1 MPTAQTTANGA
12 APPADAPPPEVRIA
26 VVGAGFAGIGLG
38 IKLLEAGI
46 EDFVLL
52 ERAGDLG
59 GAWRDNA
66 YPGCACDVPSVLY
79 SYSFAPKPDWSHTF
93 SPQAE
98 IWEYLRD
105 CADRF
110 GVTPHI
116 RFGAAVQD
124 ASWDDDT
131 RRWRVRT
138 AAGDLTAQILV
149 AAQGGLSEPAI
160 PDLPGLGTFAGP
172 AFHSA
177 QWDHGHDLS
186 GERVA
191 VIGTG
196 ASAIQFVP
204 QIQPQVST
212 LTVYQR
218 TAPWVMPRRVRP
230 ISPAEHA
237 LYRALPAAELAVRG
251 AIYWGRE
258 AYALGFMHPDWFSP
272 AERIARAHLEHQVRD
287 PELRAKLTPAFRIG
301 CKRILAA
308 NDWYPAIT
316 APNAEVVTEGIAEI
330 RERSIVTAGGEER
343 DADTII
349 FGTGFHVTDIA
360 IAGSIHGRGGASL
373 ADAWGGSPKA
383 YLGTTV
389 AGFPNLFLMTGPN
402 TGLGHT
408 SIVFMIESQIAY
420 LLDALRVMEARAVD
434 TIEVSPKAQAAFVA
448 EVDRRLA
455 GAVWSTGGC
464 ASWYL
469 DETGRN
475 STIWPGGTW
484 AFRRRL
490 RRFDPGA
497 YRAVRSGT
505 PARPPAAAV
514 RAT

>member
-1 MPTAQTTANGA
+1 MGATEARMINGA
-12 APPADAPPPEVRIA
+12 GLAAAAPDEVRIA
-26 VVGAGFAGIGLG
+26 IIGAGFSGIGLG

-52 ERAGDLG
+52 ERADDLG
-59 GAWRDNA
+59 GAWRDNS
-66 YPGCACDVPSVLY
+66 YPGCCCDVPSVLY

-105 CADRF
+105 CADRC

-116 RFGAAVQD
+116 RFGAEVRD
-124 ASWDDDT
+124 ASWDEGV
-131 RRWRVRT
+131 RRWRVQT
-138 AAGDLTAQILV
+138 AGGEVSAQFLV
-149 AAQGGLSEPAI
+149 AAQGGLSEPSI
-160 PDLPGLGTFAGP
+160 PEIPGLERFAGP
-172 AFHSA
+172 VFHSA
-177 QWDHGHDLS
+177 RWDHGHDLT

-191 VIGTG
+191 VVGTG

-204 QIQPQVST
+204 QIQPKVGK
-212 LTVYQR
+212 LTVHQR

-230 ISPAEHA
+230 ISAAEHA
-237 LYRALPAAELAVRG
+237 LFRALPPAELAARG

-258 AYALGFMHPDWFSP
+258 TFVLGFMHPERFSP
-272 AERIARAHLEHQVRD
+272 AERIARAHLERQVKD
-287 PELRAKLTPAFRIG
+287 PVLREKLTPTFRIG

-316 APNAEVVTEGIAEI
+316 APNAEVVTDPIAEI
-330 RERSIVTAGGEER
+330 RPGSVVAADGKERE
-343 DADTII
+343 ADTII

-360 IAGSIHGRGGASL
+360 IADRIHGRGGASL
-373 ADAWGGSPKA
+373 EDAWEGSPKA

-408 SIVFMIESQIAY
+408 SIVFMIESQIRY
-420 LLDALRVMEARAVD
+420 LLDALRVMDARGVD
-434 TIEVSPKAQAAFVA
+434 TIEVQPEAQAAFVA
-448 EVDRRLA
+448 DVDERLA
-455 GAVWSTGGC
+455 GSVWNTGGC

-469 DETGRN
+469 DATGRN

-490 RRFDPGA
+490 RHFDPGS
-497 YRAVRSGT
+497 YRAVRSSE
-505 PARPPAAAV
+505 PAAVPVA
-514 RAT
+514 A

>member
-1 MPTAQTTANGA
+1 MPVAQTTANGV

-26 VVGAGFAGIGLG
+26 IVGAGFAGIGLG

-46 EDFVLL
+46 DDFVLL
-52 ERAGDLG
+52 ERADDLG

-93 SPQAE
+93 SPQGE

-105 CADRF
+105 CAARF

-124 ASWDDDT
+124 AAWEDDA

-149 AAQGGLSEPAI
+149 AAQGGLSEPSI
-160 PDLPGLGTFAGP
+160 PDLPGLETFAGP

-177 QWDHGHDLS
+177 RWDHGHDLS

-204 QIQPQVST
+204 QIQPRVGA

-230 ISPAEHA
+230 ISAAEHA

-258 AYALGFMHPDWFSP
+258 TYALGFMHPDWFSP
-272 AERIARAHLEHQVRD
+272 AERIARLE
-287 PELRAKLTPAFRIG
+287 
-301 CKRILAA
+301 
-308 NDWYPAIT
+308 
-316 APNAEVVTEGIAEI
+316 
-330 RERSIVTAGGEER
+330 
-343 DADTII
+343 
-349 FGTGFHVTDIA
+349 
-360 IAGSIHGRGGASL
+360 
-373 ADAWGGSPKA
+373 
-383 YLGTTV
+383 
-389 AGFPNLFLMTGPN
+389 
-402 TGLGHT
+402 
-408 SIVFMIESQIAY
+408 
-420 LLDALRVMEARAVD
+420 
-434 TIEVSPKAQAAFVA
+434 AQARGMT
-448 EVDRRLA
+448 DR
-455 GAVWSTGGC
+455 
-464 ASWYL
+464 
-469 DETGRN
+469 
-475 STIWPGGTW
+475 
-484 AFRRRL
+484 
-490 RRFDPGA
+490 
-497 YRAVRSGT
+497 
-505 PARPPAAAV
+505 
-514 RAT
+514 